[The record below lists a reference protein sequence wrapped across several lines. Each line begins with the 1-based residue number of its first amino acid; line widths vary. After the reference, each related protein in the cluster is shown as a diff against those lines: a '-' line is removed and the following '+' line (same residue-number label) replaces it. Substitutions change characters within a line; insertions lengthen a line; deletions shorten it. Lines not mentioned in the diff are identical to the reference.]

1 MARDPDVLE
10 LAEGQQIMMVD
21 RVLKFNEYNWKQE
34 RIFVITQTSMLNI
47 KQKKNLRRTIKLK
60 DICGITIN
68 LSNPKE
74 LVIHINNEIDLR
86 FLSKNRKRIID
97 TLKLWYLNQS
107 KNKNVNLPIY
117 GVKKASLIQ
126 FEKTLNDLKKGI
138 QSKEPNDL
146 TRLEEED
153 LVKVNLDDAICGL
166 SDEEDDQP
174 DLEISKSSGSF
185 LDIKEES
192 KQGIMNVQQNQ
203 SILS

>member
-1 MARDPDVLE
+1 M
-10 LAEGQQIMMVD
+10 
-21 RVLKFNEYNWKQE
+21 
-34 RIFVITQTSMLNI
+34 
-47 KQKKNLRRTIKLK
+47 
-60 DICGITIN
+60 
-68 LSNPKE
+68 
-74 LVIHINNEIDLR
+74 
-86 FLSKNRKRIID
+86 
-97 TLKLWYLNQS
+97 
-107 KNKNVNLPIY
+107 
-117 GVKKASLIQ
+117 IQ